1 MLLGIAS
8 EHINP
13 EPVLPDPGLFHVHLE
28 EWFRSLPQFK
38 ELLGFLLSDQSFVVT
53 MKHGR

>member
-13 EPVLPDPGLFHVHLE
+13 EPVLPDPRLFHVHLD
-28 EWFRSLPQFK
+28 EWLRSLPQSK